1 MSSTRGI
8 LRLTPRLIA
17 TVVATAVLL
26 VSGVG
31 VTMAATG
38 TLSGAA
44 KNTAAVLQATLG
56 TVSPTPV
63 RESGSVLNGGSL
75 PEGLDAFD
83 LDWSAVQASGFVGV
97 EISVTPGHVSFIA
110 QAVKNGD
117 GVLTVDVSINGQMVS
132 TGSVPCTS
140 TRVGQFCNSGVGWP
154 LDADHFFCAPGG
166 DTVTVHAYGFG
177 IDETK
182 SVSIAPAMENCP
194 SPQPQPQPD
203 PSTPEP
209 SLIPEPQ
216 PSSSAPTSAP
226 APSSTP

>member
-1 MSSTRGI
+1 
-8 LRLTPRLIA
+8 
-17 TVVATAVLL
+17 
-26 VSGVG
+26 
-31 VTMAATG
+31 MAATG
-38 TLSGAA
+38 TFSSASQNSANVIPDSLE
-44 KNTAAVLQATLG
+44 TF
-56 TVSPTPV
+56 SPTPV
-63 RESGSVLNGGSL
+63 REDSDAQQGGSL

-110 QAVKNGD
+110 QAVKNGN

-132 TGSVPCTS
+132 TGSVPCTA

-182 SVSIAPAMENCP
+182 SVSIAPEMENCP
-194 SPQPQPQPD
+194 APQPEPQPQPE

-209 SLIPEPQ
+209 SLIPEPL
-216 PSSSAPTSAP
+216 PSSSAPTSSP
-226 APSSTP
+226 EPPPTP